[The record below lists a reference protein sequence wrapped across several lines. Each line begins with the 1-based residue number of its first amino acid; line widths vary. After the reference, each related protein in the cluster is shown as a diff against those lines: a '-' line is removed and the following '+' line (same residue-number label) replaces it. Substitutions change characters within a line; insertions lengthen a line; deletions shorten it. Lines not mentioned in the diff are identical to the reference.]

1 MSELAYGEVPLFPA
15 PAVTPSASAEG
26 LVYRARGAAV
36 AVHICI
42 HRDGAGPTISGH
54 VRPLNGS
61 SAEAAGVGVDLLD
74 HRGVPRSTRT
84 GGDGS
89 FRFSGLAPGTYH
101 ARFSDGSWTLGV
113 LGITV

>member
-1 MSELAYGEVPLFPA
+1 MSEWAYGDVSPDPVPA
-15 PAVTPSASAEG
+15 AASSASADG

-42 HRDGAGPTISGH
+42 HRQGQGSAISGH
-54 VRPLNGS
+54 VRPLAGS
-61 SAEAAGVGVDLLD
+61 AAAGVGVELLD

-89 FRFSGLAPGTYH
+89 FRFPGLAPGTYH

-113 LGITV
+113 LGLTV